1 MQCARWA
8 VCLFVLIVQSGCS
21 GAGHKEVFAIE
32 RTGTY
37 HRSECPPVHMA
48 RTLLM
53 SLQEARALHL
63 KPCPVCKPDRP

>member
-1 MQCARWA
+1 MHCVRCA
-8 VCLFVLIVQSGCS
+8 VCLFVFILLSGCS
-21 GAGHKEVFAIE
+21 GTGYKEVLAIE

-53 SLQEARALHL
+53 SPDEAKALHL
-63 KPCPVCKPDRP
+63 KPCPVCKPDLL

>member
-1 MQCARWA
+1 MHCARWA
-8 VCLFVLIVQSGCS
+8 VCLFVFIVLSGCS
-21 GAGHKEVFAIE
+21 GTGDKGVLAIE

-53 SLQEARALHL
+53 TLDEAKALHL
-63 KPCPVCKPDRP
+63 KRCPVCKPDLL